1 MTGTLYG
8 LGIGPGDA
16 ELITVKAA
24 RVLASAPVIAYP
36 APEGGRSLVRQIAAP
51 FVPAGRIEVVIETPM
66 CVERFPAQE
75 VYDRYAAILAAHLAA
90 GRDVALLCEGDPFFY
105 GSFMYLFERLK
116 EAFAVNVVPGVSSL
130 TAASAVA
137 GLPLVQRDEVLT
149 VLPAT
154 LPAAEMAARLGRGD
168 ALAVVKVG
176 RHLEK
181 LRSALAR
188 AGRLDGAVYVERA
201 TMAEGRT
208 LPLAALEATTAPYFS
223 LVLVPAERRA
233 EGPVEPV
240 PPGVALVALSAAG
253 ARLAARITLQLPA
266 ARCHGLAGRTEGEA
280 VDATFADATAHLQAL
295 FRAGTPIVGICAAG
309 ILIRAVAPLLAD
321 KRREPPVVAVSLDGH
336 HVVPLLG
343 GHHGANALAR
353 AVAKATG
360 GVAAITTGGDSAFG
374 LALDEPPPGWR
385 VANPAAA
392 KAITADLIAGRPVGL
407 LVETGE
413 ATFLTQSGAPFA
425 DEGARSIHVTDR
437 AGAEAADRLV
447 LHPPVLALGVGCER
461 GCPAE
466 ELIALVNETITAAE
480 LAKGAIAVVVSL
492 ELKAD
497 EPAVHALAGVLGVP
511 ARFFSAERLEAETP
525 RLAHP
530 SDVVFRE
537 VGCHGVAEAAALAA
551 AGGEGELIVTKRKSA
566 RATCAIARAPRP
578 IDVASVGRPRGQLAI
593 VGIGP
598 GGPAWRTPEVT
609 AALTEASDI
618 VGYQLYLDL
627 IGDLVRDQRLH
638 APPMTEEVARARL
651 ALDLAA
657 GGRRVCL
664 VSSGDAGI
672 YGLAALVYEQLE
684 CENCVAWNRVA
695 VAVLP
700 GMSALQAA
708 AARAGAP
715 LGHDFCAISLSDLLT
730 PWAEIERRL
739 QAAADGDFVVALY
752 NPVSQRRRSQL
763 VAARDILLTRR
774 PAATPVVLARNLG
787 RDGETVAFTTLAAL
801 DPADADM
808 LTLVLIGASRTRRV
822 TRGDH
827 DFVYTPRGYA
837 TKRQA

>member
-154 LPAAEMAARLGRGD
+154 LPAAELTARLGRGD
-168 ALAVVKVG
+168 ALAVFKVG

-181 LRSALAR
+181 LRNALAR

-208 LPLAALEATTAPYFS
+208 LPLAALEAITAPYFS
-223 LVLVPAERRA
+223 LVLVPAARRA

-253 ARLAARITLQLPA
+253 ARLAARITPQLPA

-321 KRREPPVVAVSLDGH
+321 KRSEPPVVAVSLDGY

-343 GHHGANALAR
+343 GHQGANALAR
-353 AVAKATG
+353 ALAKATG

-407 LVETGE
+407 VVEAGE

-425 DEGARSIHVTDR
+425 EDGARSIHVTDR
-437 AGAEAADRLV
+437 AGTEAADRLV

-466 ELIALVNETITAAE
+466 ELTALVNETIAAAG

-497 EPAVHALAGVLGVP
+497 EPAVHALANALGVP

-551 AGGEGELIVTKRKSA
+551 AGSEGELIVTKRKSA
-566 RATCAIARAPRP
+566 RATCAIARSPRP

-609 AALTEASDI
+609 AALTKASDI

-657 GGRRVCL
+657 DGRRVCL

-684 CENCVAWNRVA
+684 RENRAAWNRVA

-763 VAARDILLTRR
+763 LAARDILLTSR

-787 RDGETVAFTTLAAL
+787 RDGETVAFTTLADL

-808 LTLVLIGASRTRRV
+808 LTLILIGASRTRRV
-822 TRGDH
+822 TRGGH
-827 DFVYTPRGYA
+827 NFVYTPRGYA
-837 TKRQA
+837 TKGQP